1 MCSSNK
7 KRRKKDFRNTQK
19 NCYFIES
26 MFAAGRQEQA
36 EMTRI
41 GTCIVEVDE
50 LLAHFLIQ
58 KNKAG
63 RIQGA

>member
-1 MCSSNK
+1 
-7 KRRKKDFRNTQK
+7 
-19 NCYFIES
+19 

-41 GTCIVEVDE
+41 RRSVVEVEE

-58 KNKAG
+58 KNKAV
-63 RIQGA
+63 RIQGT